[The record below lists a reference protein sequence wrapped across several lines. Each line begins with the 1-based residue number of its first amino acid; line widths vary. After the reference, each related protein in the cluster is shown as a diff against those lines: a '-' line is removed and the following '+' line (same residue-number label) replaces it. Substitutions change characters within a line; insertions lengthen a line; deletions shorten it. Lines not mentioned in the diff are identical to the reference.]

1 MTGSNSSTTNNTSS
15 SNSNSNSNSTSN
27 GNSNGNG
34 MTGPGASAAAFLLS
48 ADELHVLESRS
59 PHIVL
64 PAAFSTRW
72 ESSLDPAEIDAR
84 ERTAVERLTS
94 RGILSAG
101 SAGTA
106 GSAATS
112 HTTPIPADLTDRV
125 NPDFGRF
132 ISIPQ
137 FATVTIDATSWT
149 LERTAVQSISALG
162 GFAVELLRTQRVD
175 HTRVADGKGAAA
187 QDEDAVEIRAFTI
200 DGVADQLLRPL
211 TAWDDS
217 TERPGRPRETVVLSL
232 IDAEAL
238 VLALRDARPE
248 VLAAVLDRLQSPG
261 ASAVFGGIAARIDGG
276 FRFDLLSRV
285 SGSRMTRV
293 WLRSAD
299 GWVAV
304 AIDHPDVTPDTTT
317 EAFRDGTR
325 VAVKA
330 VRKADIVS
338 EILTLGALLVG
349 EAARLQGDAA

>member
-15 SNSNSNSNSTSN
+15 NTSNSTSN

-101 SAGTA
+101 SA
-106 GSAATS
+106 ATS
-112 HTTPIPADLTDRV
+112 HTSPIPADLTDRV

-149 LERTAVQSISALG
+149 LDRTAVQSISALG

-217 TERPGRPRETVVLSL
+217 TERPGRTRETVVLSL